1 MPPRAAGT
9 ILGVEDYVV
18 NAAALKVIGSREPGL
33 ARADNNDVG
42 TGRIHS
48 PMIVAGRLPAL
59 VLAHGDGRT
68 TMTTSKGHA
77 ARLAQ
82 ALSVVLD
89 TEELPLRLR
98 AWDGSEAGPEGAPVL
113 EFRSRRALRRILW
126 SPGQLGL
133 SRAYVAGDIDSPGDI
148 FAAFTAL
155 SSAGK
160 FAEPGPFRRLTARE
174 MWTLLRTAVRLGAL
188 GPNPALPPEEAKVV
202 KKGRL
207 HSRRRDSAAISH
219 HYDVGNDFY
228 ALVLGPSMVY
238 SCAVWPDGSYGT
250 ESPES
255 GNRLSAGLDE
265 AQEAKLDLVCRK
277 LGLRPG
283 MRVLDVGCGWGSF
296 ALHAA
301 GKYGATVVGITLSTE
316 QANLARKRAAE
327 AGLTE
332 RVDIRVQDY
341 RDIGDG
347 PFDAISSIGMSE
359 HVGREQTPAYAAAL
373 FSLLRPGGRLL
384 NHAISWNA
392 GPTRP
397 DPDSFIPRYVFPDGE
412 MISLGEMV
420 AALEGT
426 GFEVLDVEA
435 LRRHYALTLRA
446 WVSRLEANWD
456 HAVKLATLGRARVWR
471 LYMASS
477 ALGFEG
483 GLTGVNQVLVQ
494 RPGGDEPPLRRTA
507 WL

>member
-1 MPPRAAGT
+1 
-9 ILGVEDYVV
+9 
-18 NAAALKVIGSREPGL
+18 
-33 ARADNNDVG
+33 
-42 TGRIHS
+42 
-48 PMIVAGRLPAL
+48 
-59 VLAHGDGRT
+59 
-68 TMTTSKGHA
+68 MTTRNGNA
-77 ARLAQ
+77 DRLAK
-82 ALSVVLD
+82 ALAIVLG
-89 TEELPLRLR
+89 TEEIPLRLR

-133 SRAYVAGDIDSPGDI
+133 SRAYVSGDIDSPGDI

-160 FAEPGPFRRLTARE
+160 FAEPGPFKPLTAGE
-174 MWTLLRTAVRLGAL
+174 LWTLFRTAVRLGAL
-188 GPNPALPPEEAKVV
+188 GPNPAPPPEEARVAG
-202 KKGRL
+202 KGRV

-228 ALVLGPSMVY
+228 SLVLGPSMVY
-238 SCAVWPDGSYGT
+238 SCAVWPEAPPEGASLAAAEVQEPAGT
-250 ESPES
+250 
-255 GNRLSAGLDE
+255 RLAGGLDA

-277 LGLRPG
+277 LGLKPG

-296 ALHAA
+296 ARHAA
-301 GKYGATVVGITLSTE
+301 GNYGVTVVGVTLSGE
-316 QANLARKRAAE
+316 QAIMARKRAAE

-332 RVDIRVQDY
+332 SVDIRVQDY
-341 RDIGDG
+341 RDVPDG

-359 HVGREQTPAYAAAL
+359 HVGRAEMPRYTAAL
-373 FSLLRPGGRLL
+373 FNLLRPGGRLL

-392 GPTRP
+392 GPTDP

-412 MISLGEMV
+412 MISLGEM
-420 AALEGT
+420 ATALESA
-426 GFEVLDVEA
+426 GFEILDVEA
-435 LRRHYALTLRA
+435 LRMHYALTLRA
-446 WVSRLEANWD
+446 WVSRLEEHWD
-456 HAVKLATLGRARVWR
+456 EAVKLTSLGRARVWR

-477 ALGFEG
+477 AVGFEN

-494 RPGGDEPPLRRTA
+494 RPGGDPPPLRRTE